1 MLWKS
6 LQAHYPDSSTFVP
19 DVASTILAWC
29 DAFLSWL
36 ENNENEAHVETLL
49 DFLQS
54 KSRVEISLEISTASK
69 RPSTVWHKRKSC
81 FIVALPNGKLPQQHT
96 ALAGFSTDFINLFNA
111 SPPMQASGAP
121 ANVSSLPTDTD
132 DWADLDLGSPESQM
146 APHSHIETRLNMVRV
161 DVEDTIPDISTIQRP
176 EELMRRPPYCLQ
188 LWRSSCKS
196 LFLD

>member
-1 MLWKS
+1 
-6 LQAHYPDSSTFVP
+6 
-19 DVASTILAWC
+19 
-29 DAFLSWL
+29 
-36 ENNENEAHVETLL
+36 
-49 DFLQS
+49 
-54 KSRVEISLEISTASK
+54 
-69 RPSTVWHKRKSC
+69 
-81 FIVALPNGKLPQQHT
+81 
-96 ALAGFSTDFINLFNA
+96 
-111 SPPMQASGAP
+111 MQASGAP

-176 EELMRRPPYCLQ
+176 EELMRRPPYWLVVRQEGRMNVTVQGSHAPSMACLDEYLRRWCRGDTSRVNRVRISFTTSHESGSLQRVIANNWNSLQ